1 MEYKTRNEVPNEFK
15 WDLSKMY
22 NDSKE
27 IDRGIILLGP
37 IEDIAVFKMIQGN
50 TK

>member
-27 IDRGIILLGP
+27 IDKDIEEVKSLTQEILKYYL
-37 IEDIAVFKMIQGN
+37 I
-50 TK
+50 